1 MGGGPSRSRSSSRS
15 GWDPG
20 RRGGAAEDGA
30 ERRRVALC
38 IGIDD
43 YAEPL
48 AALNTC
54 VKDAADMAQL
64 CEDMGFETSVLNNS
78 SRAKIND
85 QVMTKMD
92 NVEPGGDANGT
103 LNGLAWEAD
112 DVLTELASDGAR
124 PETCWK
130 LPQYDAFMAE
140 TAWAYYNWAV
150 ADPMVVG
157 IVIWPGWVDWMPV

>member
-1 MGGGPSRSRSSSRS
+1 
-15 GWDPG
+15 
-20 RRGGAAEDGA
+20 
-30 ERRRVALC
+30 
-38 IGIDD
+38 
-43 YAEPL
+43 
-48 AALNTC
+48 
-54 VKDAADMAQL
+54 
-64 CEDMGFETSVLNNS
+64 
-78 SRAKIND
+78 
-85 QVMTKMD
+85 MD
-92 NVEPGGDANGT
+92 NVESGGDANGT

-157 IVIWPGWVDWMPV
+157 IVIWPGWVDWMPGTIMILSLDLSRCPSR